1 MIAGAPS
8 LDQIPEKC
16 RSHVTCMRF
25 FVFMLRKVEVDADG
39 LQKRDA
45 ASAEKYK
52 NRVFK
57 CKLCGWA
64 YLNKYAPKAKEHKTE
79 CPAIWI
85 FQDWKPQKLEAL
97 KFIKS

>member
-52 NRVFK
+52 IEYSNASSAAGLIQISMHRKPKNIRRNAQLFRVFK
-57 CKLCGWA
+57 IGSHRNSKL
-64 YLNKYAPKAKEHKTE
+64 
-79 CPAIWI
+79 
-85 FQDWKPQKLEAL
+85 
-97 KFIKS
+97 

>member
-1 MIAGAPS
+1 M
-8 LDQIPEKC
+8 DQIPEKY
-16 RSHVTCMRF
+16 RSHVKVKKF
-25 FVFMLRKVEVDADG
+25 FYPSKVEVDADG
-39 LQKRDA
+39 IRRRDA

-57 CKLCGWA
+57 CKLCRWA
-64 YLNKYAPKAKEHKTE
+64 YSNKYAPKAKEHKEE

-85 FQDWKPQKLEAL
+85 FQDWKPQKLEDL